1 MKWLILAAAAPA
13 ANPTA
18 TPAAGGL
25 GTILPFVLM
34 IGVFYFLMIMPQ
46 KKQQKQRQAMLDGL
60 KKGDKIIT
68 VGGIHGEI
76 TEFDNENIK
85 LRISEK
91 VEIKCTRASIANVK

>member
-18 TPAAGGL
+18 TSAAGWAQ
-25 GTILPFVLM
+25 IVPFVLM
-34 IGVFYFLMIMPQ
+34 IGVFYFFMIMPQ

-68 VGGIHGEI
+68 MGGIHGEI
-76 TEFDNENIK
+76 TELDNENIK

>member
-18 TPAAGGL
+18 TPAAGWAQ
-25 GTILPFVLM
+25 IVPFVLM
-34 IGVFYFLMIMPQ
+34 IGVFYFFMIMPQ

-68 VGGIHGEI
+68 MGGIHGEI
-76 TEFDNENIK
+76 TELDNENIK

-91 VEIKCTRASIANVK
+91 VEIKCTRASIASVK